1 MSNLINLIR
10 EADDFCAL
18 GAIEVPLLI
27 EAERKL
33 GVTFANDYKE
43 YALAFGA
50 ATFYSREL
58 TGVCSSERLSV
69 VSATERARHFYPQSP
84 QKAYVIE
91 ELLFDH
97 IVVIQDSKGLVFSYG
112 PEDKAK
118 KIADS
123 LEDYLNL

>member
-1 MSNLINLIR
+1 MSDVIR
-10 EADDFCAL
+10 KIQAADDFAAL
-18 GAIEVPLLI
+18 GAVELSEVKN
-27 EAERKL
+27 AENSL
-33 GVTFANDYKE
+33 GVAFASDYKE

-50 ATFYSREL
+50 ATFNSREL

-69 VSATERARHFYPQSP
+69 VSATERARHFYPQFP
-84 QKAYVIE
+84 QNAYVIE

-112 PEDKAK
+112 PADKAK